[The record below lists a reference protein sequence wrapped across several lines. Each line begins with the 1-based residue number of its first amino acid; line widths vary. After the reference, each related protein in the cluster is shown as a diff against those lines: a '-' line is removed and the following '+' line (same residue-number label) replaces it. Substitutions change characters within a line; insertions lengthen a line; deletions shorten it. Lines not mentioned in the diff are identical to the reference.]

1 MDKEKKEII
10 IKEIHYWK
18 ENKLLPGT
26 YCDFLLALYTEGNNH
41 EDKIS
46 NSSNEKKGKHT
57 FLISVVIALFL
68 ISALVTYF
76 TELSFV
82 LQTVTSGFLL
92 LASILVTAFLL
103 VRKGKF
109 QMPLVIT
116 FIQLLIT
123 SLSFVEF
130 ATEGNS
136 FWIATTVVTNC
147 LLWIT
152 IGGFLRIYYLL
163 ISGIIAS
170 LIFGVTLFI

>member
-18 ENKLLPGT
+18 ENKLLPDT
-26 YCDFLLALYTEGNNH
+26 YCDFLLALYTEGNH
-41 EDKIS
+41 YEETTAFS
-46 NSSNEKKGKHT
+46 ANSKTGTH
-57 FLISVVIALFL
+57 LIWTSAVFVLLLF
-68 ISALVTYF
+68 SALVTYF

-116 FIQLLIT
+116 FIQLLMT

-130 ATEGNS
+130 ATDGNS

-147 LLWIT
+147 LLWMI
-152 IGGFLRIYYLL
+152 IGGLFRIYYLL
-163 ISGIIAS
+163 ISGIMAS
-170 LIFGVTLFI
+170 LIFVITLFI

>member
-1 MDKEKKEII
+1 MNKEKKEII
-10 IKEIHYWK
+10 IKEIHHWK
-18 ENKLLPGT
+18 ENKLLPDT
-26 YCDFLLALYTEGNNH
+26 YCDFLLALYTEGNHYEETTAPSANS
-41 EDKIS
+41 KTGTNIIS
-46 NSSNEKKGKHT
+46 TST
-57 FLISVVIALFL
+57 VFVLFL

-92 LASILVTAFLL
+92 LASILVTAYLL

-109 QMPLVIT
+109 QIPLVIT

-130 ATEGNS
+130 ATGGNS
-136 FWIATTVVTNC
+136 FWVATTVVTNC

-152 IGGFLRIYYLL
+152 IGGFFRIYYLL
-163 ISGIIAS
+163 ISGVIAS
-170 LIFGVTLFI
+170 LIFVVTLFI